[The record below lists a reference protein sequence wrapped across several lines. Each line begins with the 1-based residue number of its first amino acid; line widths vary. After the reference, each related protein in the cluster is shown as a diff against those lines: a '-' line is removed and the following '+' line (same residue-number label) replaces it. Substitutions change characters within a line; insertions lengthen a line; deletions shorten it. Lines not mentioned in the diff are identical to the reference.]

1 MTPTAAPEAPL
12 SKKDKDGIV
21 KDVREKLQHA
31 WDYDRDNRREAAIDL
46 QFLAGD
52 QWPEQ
57 VRIERERDKRP
68 MLTINR
74 LPQFVRQVTN
84 DIRQADVAIK
94 TSPVDGKSD
103 PEMSRIY
110 NGLLRQIQY
119 QSSATHVYA
128 TAGEHQVS
136 CGIGWFRVLTE
147 YTDDTTF
154 EQEIRIKTIPNPL
167 SVYCDPAAV
176 EVDRSDANWIIV
188 TEEVPS
194 QAFKQQYPDAS
205 VAAIP
210 APSDHTS
217 SMHWFSEET
226 IRIAEYWCKKP
237 VKRTLAQTP
246 EGEAIDVT
254 DIAPAMRKMMGV
266 DQMKQR
272 VVNTHAVEMYLC
284 SGSEVLAGPYKWAG
298 KHIPLVPV
306 IGSEIPL
313 EKMRYRFGMVRFA
326 RDPQQLYNY
335 YRTASAESIAMAP
348 KAPYIATPAMIGPY
362 KGMWD
367 GANQKN
373 RPYLLYQPDPLVPG
387 GAPKREHPP
396 ETPVALMQ
404 EAERASE
411 DMKATTGIY
420 DAALGAKSN
429 ETSGRAILARQH
441 EGDVSNY
448 HFSDNLE
455 RALGYAGR
463 ILIDLIPKVYDS
475 ERIVRIMGDD
485 DEEEF
490 VPINHVLYGLDGV
503 PQMINDLS
511 TARFDIRVT
520 IGPSYSTRRMET
532 ANSVLEFLK
541 VYPDA
546 APLVGDIVAKNLD
559 FEGAED
565 VAKRL
570 KNAVP
575 PHIMADPDDPETQP
589 PPPPNPM
596 DDPVIRSDVELKQAQ
611 AAKTMAEAQSI
622 AQTPPDAGIGPE
634 PVSPLDE
641 QIKAEEVELKRAQTA
656 KVYAEIEKI
665 RRERDLAE
673 VSHVDNMHMN
683 ARKADFDERKHDT
696 DTHFESRKSEQ
707 ADRQLATAEKAATA
721 APKGERK

>member
-1 MTPTAAPEAPL
+1 MPKRQRDTIITT
-12 SKKDKDGIV
+12 
-21 KDVREKLQHA
+21 VRERLQHA

-74 LPQFVRQVTN
+74 LPQFIRQVTN
-84 DIRQADVAIK
+84 DVRQADVAIK
-94 TSPVDGKSD
+94 TSPVDNKSD
-103 PEMSRIY
+103 PELSRVY

-119 QSSATHVYA
+119 QSSATHIYA
-128 TAGEHQVS
+128 TAAEHQVA
-136 CGIGWFRVLTE
+136 CGIGWFRIVTE

-154 EQEIRIKTIPNPL
+154 DQEIRIRSIPNPL
-167 SVYCDPAAV
+167 SVYCDPASV
-176 EVDRSDANWIIV
+176 EIDRSDAQWIIV
-188 TEEVPS
+188 TSEIPKE
-194 QAFKQQYPDAS
+194 AFAEQYPDAS
-205 VAAIP
+205 VSAVDT
-210 APSDHTS
+210 PSDHTS

-226 IRIAEYWCKKP
+226 VRVAEYWVKKP
-237 VKRTLAQTP
+237 VKRMLVQTP

-254 DIAPAMRKMMGV
+254 DIPPEMRKLMGV
-266 DQMKQR
+266 DKLKSR
-272 VVNTHAVEMYLC
+272 TVNTHSVEMMLV
-284 SGSEVLAGPYKWAG
+284 SGAEVLAGPYQWAG
-298 KHIPLVPV
+298 KYIPIVPV
-306 IGSEIPL
+306 IGTEIPL

-335 YRTASAESIAMAP
+335 YRTASAESIALAP
-348 KAPYIATPAMIGPY
+348 KAPFLATPGMIGPY
-362 KGMWD
+362 KQMWD
-367 GANQKN
+367 TANLKN
-373 RPYLLYQPDPLVPG
+373 RPYLLYNPDPEAGPG
-387 GAPKREHPP
+387 ARPQREHPP
-396 ETPVALMQ
+396 ETPVALMN

-420 DAALGAKSN
+420 DAALGAKGN

-441 EGDVSNY
+441 EGDTSNY
-448 HFSDNLE
+448 HYSDNLE
-455 RALGYAGR
+455 RALHYAGR
-463 ILIDLIPKVYDS
+463 VLIDLIPKIYDS
-475 ERIVRIMGDD
+475 ERVIRIVGDD
-485 DEEEF
+485 DEEDF
-490 VPINHVLYGLDGV
+490 VPINRVMYGVDGV
-503 PQMINDLS
+503 PQMVNDLS
-511 TARFDIRVT
+511 IARFDVRVN

-532 ANSVLEFLK
+532 ANSVIEFLK

-570 KNAVP
+570 ANAVP
-575 PHIMADPDDPETQP
+575 PHIKADPEDPETQP
-589 PPPPNPM
+589 PPPPDPM

-622 AQTPPDAGIGPE
+622 AQTPPDGGQPGAE

-641 QIKAEEVELKRAQTA
+641 QLKVKDIELKEAQIA

-665 RRERDLAE
+665 KRGADLE
-673 VSHVDNMHMN
+673 E
-683 ARKADFDERKHDT
+683 ARHAT
-696 DTHFESRKSEQ
+696 DTHFASRKTEQ
-707 ADRQLATAEKAATA
+707 TDRQLETAEKAALA

>member
-1 MTPTAAPEAPL
+1 MIPTAAPEAPL
-12 SKKDKDGIV
+12 TKKAKDTVI

-31 WDYDRDNRREAAIDL
+31 WEYDRDNRREAAIDL

-84 DIRQADVAIK
+84 DVRQADVAIK

-103 PEMSRIY
+103 PELSRIF

-119 QSSATHVYA
+119 QSSASHVYA
-128 TAGEHQVS
+128 TAAEHQVA
-136 CGIGWFRVLTE
+136 CGIGWFRITTE

-154 EQEIRIKTIPNPL
+154 DQEIRLRTIPHPL
-167 SVYCDPAAV
+167 SVYCDPAAI
-176 EVDRSDANWIIV
+176 EIDRSDANWIIV
-188 TEEVPS
+188 TQEIPRE
-194 QAFKQQYPDAS
+194 AFTDQYPEAS
-205 VAAIP
+205 VQEIP

-217 SMHWFSEET
+217 SMHWFAAET
-226 IRIAEYWCKKP
+226 IRVAEYWCKKP
-237 VKRTLAQTP
+237 VKRTLALTP
-246 EGEAIDVT
+246 QGETLDVT
-254 DIAPAMRKMMGV
+254 DIPQAMWGMMGI

-284 SGSEVLAGPYKWAG
+284 SGAEILAGPYKWAG
-298 KHIPLVPV
+298 KYIPIVPV
-306 IGSEIPL
+306 VGAEIPL

-326 RDPQQLYNY
+326 RDPQQLYNF
-335 YRTASAESIAMAP
+335 YRTASAESIALAP
-348 KAPYIATPAMIGPY
+348 KAPYVATPTMIGPF

-367 GANQKN
+367 TANQKN
-373 RPYLLYQPDPLVPG
+373 RPFLLYNPDPLVPG

-429 ETSGRAILARQH
+429 ETSGRAILARQR

-448 HFSDNLE
+448 HYSDNLE
-455 RALGYAGR
+455 RGLHYAGR

-490 VPINHVLYGLDGV
+490 VPINQVLYGLDGM
-503 PQMINDLS
+503 PQMVNDLS
-511 TARFDIRVT
+511 TARFDVRVT
-520 IGPSYSTRRMET
+520 VGPSYSTRRMET

-559 FEGAED
+559 FEGSED

-575 PHIMADPDDPETQP
+575 PQILVDPDKPETQQAAAP
-589 PPPPNPM
+589 PDPLA
-596 DDPVIRSDVELKQAQ
+596 DPVVKADVEYK
-611 AAKTMAEAQSI
+611 
-622 AQTPPDAGIGPE
+622 G
-634 PVSPLDE
+634 
-641 QIKAEEVELKRAQTA
+641 AQTA
-656 KVYAEIEKI
+656 KALADAEKTRIETM
-665 RRERDLAE
+665 RMVTGADQPLPDMPDPNAGLAA
-673 VSHVDNMHMN
+673 HADARKRLAD
-683 ARKADFDERKHDT
+683 ARKAELDVENYVSPAEMAERKARM
-696 DTHFESRKSEQ
+696 SKPARPS
-707 ADRQLATAEKAATA
+707 ATT
-721 APKGERK
+721 